1 MKRDI
6 SMELMGMSE
15 SECFDLLDI
24 VLDMNKDDIIK
35 FITKTI
41 CSFDCDITDRNFQNL
56 PISRIVFSN
65 KNIIN
70 SMEELNMVINVGVNL
85 NLSTCKN

>member
-15 SECFDLLDI
+15 SECFELLDI

-35 FITKTI
+35 FITKAI

-56 PISRIVFSN
+56 PISRIVFSDN
-65 KNIIN
+65 TIN
-70 SMEELNMVINVGVNL
+70 GVMEELNMVINVGVDME
-85 NLSTCKN
+85 LSTCSN